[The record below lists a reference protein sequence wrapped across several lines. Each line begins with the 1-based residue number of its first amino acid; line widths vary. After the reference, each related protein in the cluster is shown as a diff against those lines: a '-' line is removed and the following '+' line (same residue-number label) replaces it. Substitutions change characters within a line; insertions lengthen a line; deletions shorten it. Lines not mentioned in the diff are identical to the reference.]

1 MILYEEHGKI
11 PLFGSTCCNLYDIL
25 ELVAQDEQGILLFD
39 SSFIV
44 VIITELMMESRKS
57 VMALKYVHLFHKI
70 LTGGLSLVRKFYS

>member
-1 MILYEEHGKI
+1 MKNMGKF
-11 PLFGSTCCNLYDIL
+11 PCFGSTCCNLYDIL
-25 ELVAQDEQGILLFD
+25 EFVAQDEQGKNLFD

-57 VMALKYVHLFHKI
+57 VMALNMYIIFHKI